1 MASWDYAA
9 SIDVYASDGRRG
21 TLVFVPEDSLAR
33 TDEAAVGRV
42 AVEFRVGMVDSEY
55 SYLTGPT
62 TWGVT
67 KQLFTRVGQDFPG
80 PNIPA
85 GRSIAADAD
94 AIVARLRA
102 AGIG

>member
-9 SIDVYASDGRRG
+9 SIDVFASGDCRG

-33 TDEAAVGRV
+33 TDGAAVGRV
-42 AVEFRVGMVDSEY
+42 AVEFRLGMVDSEY
-55 SYLTGPT
+55 CYLTGPT

-67 KQLFTRVGQDFPG
+67 KELFTNVGRDFPG

-102 AGIG
+102 AGIN